1 MFKPIISLLLA
12 LGLSA
17 PASADTLALRE
28 DAPQRYVV
36 KKGDTLWDIS
46 ARYLKSPWK
55 WPQLWRLNREEIKNP
70 HLIYPGETLVLD
82 MIDGEPVLRREGS
95 RVVKLSPQIRT
106 QQLDAAI
113 STIPAKM
120 IEPFLKRPLL
130 LDDLSSYNSA
140 PRIIAGQ
147 DNRVILSTTD
157 VAYGQGL
164 DAGGTWQAYRLGR
177 TITDPDTKEV
187 LGHEVTYGGELTV
200 SKLDTISTLKV
211 GKVAEEVLVGDRLMK
226 TSQFTVM
233 QYAPHQAPATLEG
246 RVVSAYNGVNEIGQN
261 YNVMINRGLRDGVE
275 IGHVFGIYRAPRS
288 VQIAP
293 KQHAVLPTQQV
304 GRLIVYRVFN
314 KASYALVVDAS
325 QPVIVGDRIAQ
336 PE

>member
-1 MFKPIISLLLA
+1 
-12 LGLSA
+12 
-17 PASADTLALRE
+17 
-28 DAPQRYVV
+28 
-36 KKGDTLWDIS
+36 
-46 ARYLKSPWK
+46 
-55 WPQLWRLNREEIKNP
+55 
-70 HLIYPGETLVLD
+70 
-82 MIDGEPVLRREGS
+82 
-95 RVVKLSPQIRT
+95 
-106 QQLDAAI
+106 
-113 STIPAKM
+113 M

-275 IGHVFGIYRAPRS
+275 IGHVFGIYRAPRT

>member
-1 MFKPIISLLLA
+1 M
-12 LGLSA
+12 
-17 PASADTLALRE
+17 
-28 DAPQRYVV
+28 
-36 KKGDTLWDIS
+36 
-46 ARYLKSPWK
+46 
-55 WPQLWRLNREEIKNP
+55 
-70 HLIYPGETLVLD
+70 
-82 MIDGEPVLRREGS
+82 
-95 RVVKLSPQIRT
+95 
-106 QQLDAAI
+106 
-113 STIPAKM
+113 
-120 IEPFLKRPLL
+120 
-130 LDDLSSYNSA
+130 
-140 PRIIAGQ
+140 
-147 DNRVILSTTD
+147 ILSTTD

-226 TSQFTVM
+226 ASQFTVT
-233 QYAPHQAPATLEG
+233 QYAPHEAPAALEG

-293 KQHAVLPTQQV
+293 KQQAVLPTQQV

-325 QPVIVGDRIAQ
+325 QPVIVGDRIAL